1 MGRTESD
8 ISVQLLASPIAPNSA
23 TLIQVPTIQANP
35 QAEPK
40 LEDLCINTIRILSAD
55 AVQQANSGHPG
66 MPMGAAAMAY
76 TLWTRFL
83 KHNPKD
89 PLWADRD
96 RFVLSAGH
104 GSMLLYSLLHLTGYD
119 LPLEELKRFRQWKS
133 KTPGHPERGHAP
145 GVEVSTG
152 PLGQGFSNGVGMAMA
167 ERWLAAHYNKPGHE
181 IVDHYTYAICGDGD
195 LMEGITAESASLAGH
210 LRLGKLIYLYDQ
222 NHISLAGATDLT
234 FTEDVARRFEAYGW
248 HTRHVPDGNDTED
261 VARAI
266 EEAQMEQHRPS
277 LLLVRTHIGYGSP
290 KKQDTFGSHGS
301 PLGEEELAATK
312 KALGWPTTDKFFL
325 PEEAVAEFRKCVPAG
340 AEAQQ
345 SWADRFAA
353 YAKEF
358 PAEAAEFKLLMA
370 GGLPE
375 NWAANLPTWKPED
388 KPLAT
393 RVAGG
398 EVLNALAKSIP
409 NIIGG
414 SADLN
419 PSTNTALKG
428 MGDFQP
434 AEFAGPG
441 TPGAVGGAWGY
452 TGRNLAFGVRE
463 HAMGAAVNGIA
474 AHGGIIPFSATFFV
488 FSDYM
493 KPSVRLGAIMGLKL
507 IYVFTHDSVAVGE
520 DGPTHEPVEQLAG
533 LRAIPGLTVI
543 RPADAN
549 ETAEAWAFAVQH
561 HGPTSIILSRQNL
574 QILDRSKAQGKLE
587 QGGYIVM
594 DAEGGQ
600 PETIL
605 IGTGSEVSLCV
616 KAAEKLKEFG
626 VKARVVSL
634 PCWSLFAEQDEAYR
648 EQILPKAVRKRVSV
662 EAAATLG
669 WERFT
674 GDEGVCMGIDHYGAS
689 APGDEIMK
697 QFGFTSENV
706 AGHALRLLGRPAD
719 AEKVEGGGDTSVA
732 PTSPKEG
739 HS

>member
-1 MGRTESD
+1 MPT
-8 ISVQLLASPIAPNSA
+8 N
-23 TLIQVPTIQANP
+23 QVNP
-35 QAEPK
+35 QADSK

-76 TLWTRFL
+76 TLWARFL

-119 LPLEELKRFRQWKS
+119 LSLEDIKHFRQWKS
-133 KTPGHPERGHAP
+133 KTPGHPERGHTP

-152 PLGQGFSNGVGMAMA
+152 PLGQGFGNAVGMAMA
-167 ERWLAAHYNKPGHE
+167 ERWLTAHYNKPGHQ
-181 IVDHYTYAICGDGD
+181 IVDHHTYVICGDGD
-195 LMEGITAESASLAGH
+195 LMEGVTAESASLAGH
-210 LRLGKLIYLYDQ
+210 LRLGKLICLYDQ

-248 HTRHVPDGNDTED
+248 HTRHVLDGNDCDD

-277 LLLVRTHIGYGSP
+277 LILVRTHIGFGSP
-290 KKQDTFGSHGS
+290 KKQDTFGAHGS
-301 PLGEEELAATK
+301 PLGEEELQATK
-312 KALGWPTTDKFFL
+312 KALGWPTMDKFFL
-325 PEEAVAEFRKCVPAG
+325 PAEAVAEFRKAVPAG
-340 AEAQQ
+340 EEEQKTWQ
-345 SWADRFAA
+345 DGFNA

-358 PAEAAEFKLLMA
+358 PKEAAEFQRIMA
-370 GGLPE
+370 GKLPDD
-375 NWAANLPTWKPED
+375 WAADLPKWKPED

-398 EVLNALAKSIP
+398 EVLNALAKRIP

-419 PSTNTALKG
+419 PSTNTGLKG

-441 TPGAVGGAWGY
+441 TAGAVGGEWGY

-493 KPSVRLGAIMGLKL
+493 KPAVRLGAIMGLKI

-533 LRAIPGLTVI
+533 IRAIPGLTVI

-549 ETAEAWAFAVQH
+549 ETAEAWSYAVQH
-561 HGPTSIILSRQNL
+561 HGPSSIILSRQNL
-574 QILDRSKAQGKLE
+574 AILDRSKAVGKLE
-587 QGGYIVM
+587 QGGYIIQ
-594 DAEGGQ
+594 DAEGGK
-600 PETIL
+600 PEVIL
-605 IGTGSEVSLCV
+605 IGTGSEVGLCV
-616 KAAEKLKEFG
+616 KAAAKLKEFG

-634 PCWSLFAEQDEAYR
+634 PCWSLFGAQDESYR
-648 EQILPKAVRKRVSV
+648 EQILPKAVKKRVSV
-662 EAAATLG
+662 EAGATLG

-674 GDEGVCMGIDHYGAS
+674 GDEGVTIGIDHYGAS
-689 APGDEIMK
+689 APGDIIMK
-697 QFGFTSENV
+697 EFGFTAEHV
-706 AGHALRLLGRPAD
+706 AAKALTILGRAAD
-719 AEKVEGGGDTSVA
+719 AAKLEGGGETNVA